1 MDSDGRITGLG
12 TARQRAAFDAEAA
25 EILAGLPPPPPAR
38 PAEVPRRVWMYW
50 GQGWDSAPEVCRLSL
65 DSWRR
70 WNPRHEVHPLD
81 AAGAAALLGPPGAD
95 LAPFPERVRANL
107 LRLRL
112 LARFGGVWADATVVC
127 SAPLDAWL
135 PLLTQRS
142 GCFLFAVPQTEKLI
156 GTWFIAGNGHSP
168 LLALWG
174 ELFAAL
180 LARFAREGR
189 TLPFYFVIHRSFV
202 VLLRHH
208 AEAAAEWARCPR
220 VAAQGPLA
228 LGNLLDLERRRGAAQ
243 DRPLSASEEQRAAAL
258 LARFPLHKLSWK
270 QAMAEGT
277 PRALSALELCR
288 AALPPEPPG

>member
-1 MDSDGRITGLG
+1 MDADGRIQGLG

-25 EILAGLPPPPPAR
+25 EILAGLAPPPPAR
-38 PAEVPRRVWMYW
+38 PAEVPRRLWIYW
-50 GQGWDSAPEVCRLSL
+50 GQGWDSAPEICRLCL

-70 WNPRHEVHPLD
+70 WNPRHEVHALD
-81 AAGAAALLGPPGAD
+81 AAGAEALLGPPGAE
-95 LAPFPERVRANL
+95 LSVFPERVRANV

-112 LARFGGVWADATVVC
+112 MARFGGAWADATLFC
-127 SAPLDAWL
+127 TAPLDAWL
-135 PLLTQRS
+135 PLLTQRA
-142 GCFLFAVPQTEKLI
+142 GCFLFTVPQAEKLV

-180 LARFAREGR
+180 LARRARAGG
-189 TLPFYFVIHRSFV
+189 TLPFYFVMHRSFV

-208 AEAAAEWARCPR
+208 PDAAAEWALCPR

-243 DRPLSASEEQRAAAL
+243 DRPLSGDERERAAAL

-270 QAMAEGT
+270 QAMADGT
-277 PRALSALELCR
+277 RRARSALELCR
-288 AALPPEPPG
+288 ATLPGGAAG